1 MTTTTVPAAH
11 SRLALVGAFA
21 ILYVVWGSTYLAIR
35 FAIETM
41 PPFLMASA
49 RFLLA
54 GSLLY
59 AWARFVS
66 GAAKPTR
73 AQWTATGVCG
83 LLMLLGGNGLV
94 VWAEFRVP
102 SGVAALIL
110 AIEPACIVLLDWLR
124 PRGTRPGAQVV
135 IGLVA
140 GLLGVAWLVGPES
153 LAGAGRID
161 AIGATA
167 LVVAG
172 VSWSLGTIYQRQ
184 APMPASPA
192 LSTAMQMLG
201 GGAGLLVVGAVAGEV
216 QHLDMGAF
224 SLRSLGAFFY
234 LVVFGS
240 IVAFSTY
247 VWLLRAST
255 PARASTFA
263 YVNPVVAMLLGAALA
278 DEALTPR
285 MTVAAAVII
294 GSVALITLSPKR

>member
-1 MTTTTVPAAH
+1 MTTTTAPVAH

-54 GSLLY
+54 GALLY
-59 AWARFVS
+59 AWARFVA

-73 AQWTATGVCG
+73 AQWIATAVCG

-94 VWAEFRVP
+94 VWAELRVP

-124 PRGTRPGAQVV
+124 PKGTRPGAQVAV
-135 IGLVA
+135 GLVG
-140 GLLGVAWLVGPES
+140 GLAGVAWLVGPES

-161 AIGATA
+161 ALGATA

-192 LSTAMQMLG
+192 LSTGMQMLG
-201 GGAGLLVVGAVAGEV
+201 GGVGLLLVGAVLGEW
-216 QHLDMGAF
+216 QNFDASAF
-224 SLRSLGAFFY
+224 SLRSLGGFFY
-234 LVVFGS
+234 LVIFGS

-247 VWLLRAST
+247 VWLLRVST

-285 MTVAAAVII
+285 MIVAAGII
-294 GSVALITLSPKR
+294 IASVALITLAPKR